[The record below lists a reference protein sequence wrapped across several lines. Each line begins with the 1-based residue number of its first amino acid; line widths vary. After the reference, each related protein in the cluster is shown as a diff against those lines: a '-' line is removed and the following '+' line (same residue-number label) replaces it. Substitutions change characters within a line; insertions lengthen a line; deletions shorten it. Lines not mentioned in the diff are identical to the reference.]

1 MVLTRAKTV
10 LVKLRALPDAW
21 VVQPHCLWMV
31 TSGQVWQGKVL
42 WLPANGSFRG
52 MGKYLLHQV
61 SCAFVVDACALL
73 AIVEDEPGATGEV
86 AERVGALHSIG
97 TPSPV
102 QPQANFPYQRLVPG
116 SAAALADMAVPA
128 LLVIA
133 VDIWEGVVVV
143 GVGVEDTLVA
153 VTQLVTAAPMCLVV
167 PVRIASHS
175 NHVAPAVPVLVV
187 ALAVIVL
194 RFPLCSL
201 YASIFNVFQVIIGA
215 FR

>member
-1 MVLTRAKTV
+1 MPQWVALTQAKTV
-10 LVKLRALPDAW
+10 PGKLLALQDTW
-21 VVQPHCLWMV
+21 VVLPHCLWMV

-42 WLPANGSFRG
+42 RPLANGSFRG
-52 MGKYLLHQV
+52 SGKYLSHRV
-61 SCAFVVDACALL
+61 SCAFVVGAFALL

-102 QPQANFPYQRLVPG
+102 PPQANFPYQRLVPG
-116 SAAALADMAVPA
+116 SAAALADMVVPA

-133 VDIWEGVVVV
+133 VDIWEE
-143 GVGVEDTLVA
+143 VGVEDTLVA
-153 VTQLVTAAPMCLVV
+153 VAQLVTAAPFRLVV

-175 NHVAPAVPVLVV
+175 SQIVLAILALVV
-187 ALAVIVL
+187 AVAVIVL
-194 RFPLCSL
+194 RFPLCLL